1 MVQGP
6 DPFVEIY
13 STNFS
18 SSHPHFDVPATF
30 MAEEASILYLSLE
43 MHLLIFS
50 HLDALDL
57 LRISMTC
64 FTMHTLIDQKG
75 VWKQSL
81 KNTCSRN
88 ALFEPSFP
96 LDLMTIDDLKHAAL
110 GPALWHHTVL
120 WAPSRGSSEIPSMP
134 HTERCISSQYENS
147 WTPTGVFLIPGGRF
161 LLCTSRAAISLK
173 DLGVAGP
180 SFEVHKEPVVLG
192 VVYMK
197 YDWQVIG
204 ISTPI
209 RHGRD
214 SIRFVVGIGIPGSDI
229 RVYEI
234 GPIPKDCALRQVG
247 RDLKIAYTPAMRRTW
262 IGSQDRVYIHFKND
276 AAVWDYSL
284 HRIWFWSIAKEGV
297 REITHVGKGDL
308 LVGLTPTG
316 AVLWEVPWLSRI
328 DDLGSKFILDITA
341 NSDASAPTILEPCY
355 EVEYPRALQPGN
367 FVSTFSLGLSSGWYE
382 SEYKS
387 DASATANPNPGCHHH
402 AAILPPAL
410 FPSMVSAVEIICAN
424 NQKNDSSKTSQS
436 HFENASNFGITKGD
450 FSAIRGHR
458 YGALHIT
465 GKTVVIHQ
473 GGGKSRRKSTSRMLA
488 NIDAGMHDSDSD
500 SGVST
505 ASSAATVTLSYA
517 ARRRELE
524 SASST
529 LNSRKRRLM
538 RDEEVVRAK
547 QQEVEFHTQ
556 DLQAREVQLAVRWQA
571 AHNRDGLLDRKA
583 QELRV
588 REEELR
594 RKEEELGK
602 WELNAR
608 RREEELQ
615 QREESVVLAHLEI
628 SASKTTLD
636 SRELALDQ
644 REKDLE
650 RRKRSLEAQGEDLER
665 REEIVRKTQE
675 ELKQTEKDI
684 LALEA
689 RVKAQVVVMRE
700 KCAELRLVRERFSAH
715 RDGWMAAAE
724 ARAVE
729 IEKLEKDIA
738 EMFGEI

>member
-1 MVQGP
+1 
-6 DPFVEIY
+6 
-13 STNFS
+13 
-18 SSHPHFDVPATF
+18 
-30 MAEEASILYLSLE
+30 
-43 MHLLIFS
+43 
-50 HLDALDL
+50 
-57 LRISMTC
+57 
-64 FTMHTLIDQKG
+64 MHTLIDQKG

-229 RVYEI
+229 RLRVYEI

-410 FPSMVSAVEIICAN
+410 VIYDVIGHSRI
-424 NQKNDSSKTSQS
+424 SKGS
-436 HFENASNFGITKGD
+436 
-450 FSAIRGHR
+450 
-458 YGALHIT
+458 
-465 GKTVVIHQ
+465 V
-473 GGGKSRRKSTSRMLA
+473 
-488 NIDAGMHDSDSD
+488 
-500 SGVST
+500 
-505 ASSAATVTLSYA
+505 ATVRYRLDISPGRSTLGVRLTTLAKVAFEYPSHGMSSRLA
-517 ARRRELE
+517 SLHQ
-524 SASST
+524 ASST
-529 LNSRKRRLM
+529 AEIGNRNSFDGSSGFVSTVFSGWGKAPLM
-538 RDEEVVRAK
+538 LLYS
-547 QQEVEFHTQ
+547 
-556 DLQAREVQLAVRWQA
+556 DLSIGAP
-571 AHNRDGLLDRKA
+571 G
-583 QELRV
+583 
-588 REEELR
+588 
-594 RKEEELGK
+594 
-602 WELNAR
+602 
-608 RREEELQ
+608 ELQ
-615 QREESVVLAHLEI
+615 NDSVLTVPGECLVRSIPVRHLVGCG
-628 SASKTTLD
+628 SFCAAS
-636 SRELALDQ
+636 
-644 REKDLE
+644 
-650 RRKRSLEAQGEDLER
+650 G
-665 REEIVRKTQE
+665 
-675 ELKQTEKDI
+675 
-684 LALEA
+684 
-689 RVKAQVVVMRE
+689 
-700 KCAELRLVRERFSAH
+700 RLVYLCENEHGGVQGRIH
-715 RDGWMAAAE
+715 VVDLL
-724 ARAVE
+724 V
-729 IEKLEKDIA
+729 
-738 EMFGEI
+738 

>member
-1 MVQGP
+1 MSVSP
-6 DPFVEIY
+6 
-13 STNFS
+13 
-18 SSHPHFDVPATF
+18 
-30 MAEEASILYLSLE
+30 
-43 MHLLIFS
+43 
-50 HLDALDL
+50 
-57 LRISMTC
+57 
-64 FTMHTLIDQKG
+64 
-75 VWKQSL
+75 
-81 KNTCSRN
+81 
-88 ALFEPSFP
+88 PS
-96 LDLMTIDDLKHAAL
+96 
-110 GPALWHHTVL
+110 
-120 WAPSRGSSEIPSMP
+120 
-134 HTERCISSQYENS
+134 
-147 WTPTGVFLIPGGRF
+147 
-161 LLCTSRAAISLK
+161 SRA
-173 DLGVAGP
+173 
-180 SFEVHKEPVVLG
+180 
-192 VVYMK
+192 
-197 YDWQVIG
+197 
-204 ISTPI
+204 
-209 RHGRD
+209 
-214 SIRFVVGIGIPGSDI
+214 
-229 RVYEI
+229 
-234 GPIPKDCALRQVG
+234 C
-247 RDLKIAYTPAMRRTW
+247 
-262 IGSQDRVYIHFKND
+262 
-276 AAVWDYSL
+276 
-284 HRIWFWSIAKEGV
+284 
-297 REITHVGKGDL
+297 
-308 LVGLTPTG
+308 
-316 AVLWEVPWLSRI
+316 
-328 DDLGSKFILDITA
+328 
-341 NSDASAPTILEPCY
+341 
-355 EVEYPRALQPGN
+355 
-367 FVSTFSLGLSSGWYE
+367 
-382 SEYKS
+382 
-387 DASATANPNPGCHHH
+387 
-402 AAILPPAL
+402 
-410 FPSMVSAVEIICAN
+410 CAN